1 MMKGAAWRTAALLL
15 ALSLSIPGLGQN
27 TRQQEAKKARLQEE
41 IALIDKQLK
50 DNAAKSSNVMNALS
64 LLRKKIESRKKLVEE
79 SDREISALSGQ
90 ISARQREID
99 RLQSR
104 IDTLSLYY
112 EKLIAAA
119 YRNRDSKIWYMYILG
134 SENLGQA
141 FRRMAYMKNLSSDLN
156 RQGEKIRDA
165 KDELQRETDSL
176 TVLRTKAQ
184 ELRNKRAFE
193 VSTLKSE
200 EAQSEKLAGQLQRNR
215 TKYQKELAY
224 KKRQVEALNREIER
238 LIASA
243 VGGSRPGSSGKDKT
257 VVDTKLDAEFA
268 RNKGKLPWPAS
279 GPVVDRFGQHYHPV
293 FKSVKL
299 PFNNGVNIAL
309 SPGTT
314 VKAVFNGTVK
324 QIVVMPGYNKCV
336 LVQHGNYFSFYC
348 KLDSVSVKAGDKVS
362 TGDIIGTVGTIDNM
376 TQLHFQIWQG
386 TRPQNPE
393 HWLKAY

>member
-1 MMKGAAWRTAALLL
+1 MMKGAGRKVAALSLALLL
-15 ALSLSIPGLGQN
+15 SLPGLGQN

-50 DNAAKSSNVMNALS
+50 DNAAKSSNVMNTLS
-64 LLRKKIESRKKLVEE
+64 LLSRKIESRKKLVEE
-79 SDREISALSGQ
+79 SDREISALNGQ
-90 ISARQREID
+90 INVRQKEID
-99 RLQSR
+99 RLQNR
-104 IDTLSLYY
+104 IDTLTLYY
-112 EKLIAAA
+112 EKLISTA
-119 YRNRDSKIWYMYILG
+119 YRNRDSKIWYMYILA

-156 RQGEKIRDA
+156 RQGEKIKDA
-165 KDELQRETDSL
+165 RAELIRETDSL
-176 TVLRTKAQ
+176 TVLRSKAQ

-193 VSTLKSE
+193 ISTLKAE
-200 EAQSEKLAGQLQRNR
+200 QAQSEKLAGQLKRNR

-224 KKRQVEALNREIER
+224 KKRQVDALNKEIER
-238 LIASA
+238 IIAAA
-243 VGGSRPGSSGKDKT
+243 VGGSRSGSSGKDKT
-257 VVDTKLDAEFA
+257 VVDTKLNAEFA
-268 RNKGKLPWPAS
+268 GNKGRLPWPAS
-279 GPVVDRFGQHYHPV
+279 GPVVDKFGQHYHPV

-299 PFNNGVNIAL
+299 PFNNGINIAL
-309 SPGTT
+309 SPGTP

-348 KLDSVSVKAGDKVS
+348 KLDSVSVKAGDKIS

-386 TRPQNPE
+386 TKPQNPE
-393 HWLKAY
+393 LWLR